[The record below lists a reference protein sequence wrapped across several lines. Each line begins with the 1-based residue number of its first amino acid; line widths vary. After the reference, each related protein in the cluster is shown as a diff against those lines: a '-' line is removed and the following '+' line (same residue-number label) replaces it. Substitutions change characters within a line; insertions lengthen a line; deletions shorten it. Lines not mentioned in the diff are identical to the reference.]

1 MQSFFIFNM
10 FNKVL
15 KQITVISVV
24 LVTGCGEENY
34 RVGVTVGGS
43 GSGQNTGTG
52 STPPLLSDPI
62 SPLPSTGDE
71 NEMQDRFV
79 VWTPVNNMHY
89 CAPLE
94 ISFHLVNKTTNEI
107 LPDGYGTD
115 LSYIEPN
122 DLHNLHLQ
130 AHIKNLSSETIYQY
144 NHDCKSGFTLQD
156 QNLIPFNENIEV
168 SCTQNQSLQIYKPYE
183 EKIFD
188 LKYNLPFK
196 DQTWTISYRT
206 FFSINR
212 VVNRPDSQTCEAR
225 EISLKIEEM

>member
-1 MQSFFIFNM
+1 M
-10 FNKVL
+10 FDKLL

-24 LVTGCGEENY
+24 LVAGCSEENY
-34 RVGVTVGGS
+34 SVGVSVGGS
-43 GSGQNTGTG
+43 GSGQNTDSG
-52 STPPLLSDPI
+52 PI
-62 SPLPSTGDE
+62 SPPLPSRPPTTPPQLPGDE

-79 VWTPVNNMHY
+79 VWAPLNNMHY

-115 LSYIEPN
+115 LSYTESN

-130 AHIKNLSSETIYQY
+130 AHIKNSSSETVYQY
-144 NHDCKSGFTLQD
+144 NQDCKSGFTLLD
-156 QNLIPFNENIEV
+156 QNLIPFNENIEI
-168 SCTQNQSLQIYKPYE
+168 SCDQNESLQVYKPYE

-196 DQTWTISYRT
+196 DQIWTINYRT
-206 FFSINR
+206 FFSINGI
-212 VVNRPDSQTCEAR
+212 VNRPDLQTCEAK
-225 EISLKIEEM
+225 EISLMIEKM

>member
-1 MQSFFIFNM
+1 M

-34 RVGVTVGGS
+34 SVGVSVGGS
-43 GSGQNTGTG
+43 GSGQNTDSG
-52 STPPLLSDPI
+52 PI
-62 SPLPSTGDE
+62 SPPLPSRPPTTPPRLPEDE

-79 VWTPVNNMHY
+79 VWTPLNNMYY

-94 ISFHLVNKTTNEI
+94 ISFHLVNKTTNDI

-130 AHIKNLSSETIYQY
+130 AHIKNLSSETVYQY

-188 LKYNLPFK
+188 LKYDLPFK
-196 DQTWTISYRT
+196 DQYGLSIMKR
-206 FFSINR
+206 FS
-212 VVNRPDSQTCEAR
+212 V
-225 EISLKIEEM
+225 